1 MNAEEKPDQPDD
13 QQHPAQTQFK
23 LGYAAASEVAT
34 TDTGSR
40 VMLPA
45 NIHRPAVSLQG
56 RIKDPL
62 RFREAMATLSAVVG
76 SDYRYVPKDRSA
88 YMAYRRMRSE
98 TAGQNAWQAQQAYF
112 DWLARNDPLAWLI
125 LDPIIS
131 VHPDRV
137 FFEVF
142 SKDEGVYA
150 NLSIDTD
157 AFDLAEQ
164 PTCGTTNIDFSQT
177 LLQGILQMRSY
188 RQTELTIGG
197 ESVKVKTEGAGE
209 VLEKKISVPDS
220 WLRGFL
226 QVQSAATMTRDV
238 FSIEPIDLY
247 NALRQLR
254 LHGDKKG
261 KRRGLRIELVPGE
274 KPILVLEPW
283 ETVIRSS
290 GAAYKGRQ
298 AKVVRVWGR
307 RRLMLLRRLLAFAD
321 RIDVHL
327 IGSGLPSF
335 WVLRAGQMTVTLGLT
350 GFTSAN
356 WSQAVSFD
364 LLLPRRQAETS
375 EPLEKA
381 VTHLADV
388 WFDDAKGLTKVIGS
402 DGADLLEAMQ
412 LGCQHGR
419 IMYDLASQVYRLRP
433 LHSEPLDLARLEY
446 RNAHE
451 RIAYDLIARKDA
463 VRIVSQ
469 NRVYEV
475 GLELT
480 GKAVV
485 SEDKR
490 EYRPQFVLTNEGNVS
505 RAECT
510 CSDFR
515 KQGLT
520 AGPCAHLVALRL
532 AYSMEEAKR
541 KKSGKARRT
550 ITAETRSFSR
560 RDAKGEA
567 VQQISLDRR
576 RVRIRWGTA
585 GEKMRLQNLQFNT
598 VDEARDE
605 YLARL
610 DTLRAAGYLDATA
623 E

>member
-1 MNAEEKPDQPDD
+1 MNAEEKTEQPDETQQPDQ
-13 QQHPAQTQFK
+13 TRFE
-23 LGYAAASEVAT
+23 LGYRTASEVTT
-34 TDTGSR
+34 TDGGSR
-40 VMLPA
+40 VLLPG
-45 NIHRPAVSLQG
+45 NIHRPTVSLKG

-62 RFREAMATLSAVVG
+62 QFREALATLSAVVG

-88 YMAYRRMRSE
+88 YMAYRRMRAE

-150 NLSIDTD
+150 NMAIDID
-157 AFDLAEQ
+157 AFELAEK
-164 PTCGTTNIDFSQT
+164 PTCGTTNIDFSQA

-197 ESVKVKTEGAGE
+197 EAVSVETEGVGK

-226 QVQSAATMTRDV
+226 QVQSAATLTQDS
-238 FSIEPIDLY
+238 FSIAPIDLY

-254 LHGDKKG
+254 LHGDRKG
-261 KRRGLRIELVPGE
+261 KRRGLRVELVPGE

-290 GAAYKGRQ
+290 GDVYKGRQ

-307 RRLMLLRRLLAFAD
+307 RRLMLLRRLLAFAE

-335 WVLRAGQMTVTLGLT
+335 WVLRAGAMTATLGLT

-364 LLLPRRQAETS
+364 LLLPRRQTETT
-375 EPLEKA
+375 EILEKA
-381 VTHLADV
+381 VAHLADV
-388 WFDDAKGLTKVIGS
+388 WFDNAKGLTEVIGS
-402 DGADLLEAMQ
+402 DGANLLETMQ

-419 IMYDLASQVYRLRP
+419 IMFDLASQVYRLRP
-433 LHSEPLDLARLEY
+433 LHSAPLDLEKLEY
-446 RNAHE
+446 RNARE
-451 RIAYDLIARKDA
+451 RVAHDLIARKDA

-469 NRVYEV
+469 NRMYDV

-480 GKAVV
+480 GKTVV
-485 SEDKR
+485 AEDKR
-490 EYRPQFVLTNEGNVS
+490 EYRPQFVLTDEGNIS

-510 CSDFR
+510 CTAFR

-532 AYSMEEAKR
+532 AYSMEEANR
-541 KKSGKARRT
+541 KKSGKARRN
-550 ITAETRSFSR
+550 ITAETRAFSK
-560 RDAKGEA
+560 RDAKGEM
-567 VQQISLDRR
+567 VQQISLDQK
-576 RVRIRWGTA
+576 RVRIRWGLA

-610 DTLRAAGYLDATA
+610 DALQAKGFLDATA
-623 E
+623 G